1 MRSFTK
7 CCINLIIKQKHSFLQ
22 ELENVYIPISPQQI
36 LGFLAVI
43 YTDIFPVISQQSRN
57 IAVECYDKRAQS
69 LVYRCGKRWQ
79 RSRLEASSV
88 QFAIGW
94 PTVGQC
100 SRLWTEIENVNRRNS
115 KRNSDLRRPPHHFAL
130 SVFMALLLGLL
141 SNLLGLLLVI
151 TSLWH

>member
-1 MRSFTK
+1 MRSFTE

-69 LVYRCGKRWQ
+69 LVYRCGKKWQ
-79 RSRLEASSV
+79 CSRLEASSV
-88 QFAIGW
+88 QFSLQSDGPLWGSVLDCEPKLKMLTEETARE
-94 PTVGQC
+94 TV
-100 SRLWTEIENVNRRNS
+100 I
-115 KRNSDLRRPPHHFAL
+115 
-130 SVFMALLLGLL
+130 
-141 SNLLGLLLVI
+141 
-151 TSLWH
+151 